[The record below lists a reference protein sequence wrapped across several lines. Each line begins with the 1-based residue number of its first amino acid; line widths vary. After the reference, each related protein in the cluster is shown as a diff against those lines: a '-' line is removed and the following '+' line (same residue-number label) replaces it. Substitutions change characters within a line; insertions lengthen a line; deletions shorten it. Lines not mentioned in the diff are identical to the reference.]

1 MVMTLKQDFHL
12 AYVLHTRAYS
22 ETSLL
27 VEMLSQ
33 EQGRITAVARGAKR
47 GKAKTSN
54 LLQLFMPLQVSWYGK
69 GDLVTLT
76 AAEAGGICHNLYG
89 KLAVCGL
96 YINELIVKLLPR
108 WDSCQS
114 LFSGYQAALID
125 LENNAV
131 AAQVI
136 LRKFELLLLKSLGYE
151 LQLTKD
157 VATGKL
163 IDAGSYYN
171 FDPVLGPK
179 LVYATT
185 SQAIKGAS
193 LLALEAND
201 FTDPKILFDIKR
213 LMRSVLNYHLGS
225 RRLVTREL
233 L

>member
-1 MVMTLKQDFHL
+1 MTLKQDFNL

-33 EQGRITAVARGAKR
+33 DQGRITAVARGAKR
-47 GKAKTSN
+47 GKAKTSS
-54 LLQLFMPLQVSWYGK
+54 LLQPFMPLQVSWYGK

-76 AAEAGGICHNLYG
+76 TSEACGSCHKLYG
-89 KLAVCGL
+89 KLAICGL
-96 YINELIVKLLPR
+96 YVNELLVKLLPR
-108 WDSCQS
+108 WDACPL
-114 LFSGYQAALID
+114 LFAGYQETLLD
-125 LENNAV
+125 LEN
-131 AAQVI
+131 QSSLQQI
-136 LRKFELLLLKSLGYE
+136 TLRKFELLLLKSLGYE
-151 LQLTKD
+151 LQLTRD
-157 VATGKL
+157 ITTGKR
-163 IDAGSYYN
+163 IDADSYYS

-179 LVYATT
+179 LVYATA

-193 LLALEAND
+193 LLALDASD
-201 FTDPKILFDIKR
+201 FKDPTILFDIKR

>member
-1 MVMTLKQDFHL
+1 MTLKQDFNL

-27 VEMLSQ
+27 VEMFSQ
-33 EQGRITAVARGAKR
+33 EQGRITVVARGAKR

-54 LLQLFMPLQVSWYGK
+54 LLQPFMPLQVSWYGK

-76 AAEAGGICHNLYG
+76 AAEANGSCHKLYG
-89 KLAVCGL
+89 KLAICGL
-96 YINELIVKLLPR
+96 YVNELLVKLLPR
-108 WDSCQS
+108 WDACPL
-114 LFSGYQAALID
+114 LFAGYQAALLN
-125 LENNAV
+125 LEDHSNT
-131 AAQVI
+131 AQVI

-157 VATGKL
+157 ITTGKR
-163 IDAGSYYN
+163 IDADSYYS

-179 LVYATT
+179 LVYVTAN
-185 SQAIKGAS
+185 QAIKGAS
-193 LLALEAND
+193 LLALEANNLD
-201 FTDPKILFDIKR
+201 DPKILFDIKR

>member
-1 MVMTLKQDFHL
+1 MTLKQDFHL
-12 AYVLHTRAYS
+12 SYVLHSRAYS

-47 GKAKTSN
+47 GKAKASH
-54 LLQLFMPLQVSWYGK
+54 LLQPFMPLQVSWYGK

-76 AAEAGGICHNLYG
+76 AAEANGSCHALYG
-89 KLAVCGL
+89 KPAICGL
-96 YINELIVKLLPR
+96 YVNELLVKLLPR
-108 WDSCQS
+108 WDACPL
-114 LFSGYQAALID
+114 LFAGYQNTL
-125 LENNAV
+125 LELQNHSNI
-131 AAQVI
+131 AQII

-163 IDAGSYYN
+163 IDADSYYN
-171 FDPVLGPK
+171 FDPILGPK
-179 LVYATT
+179 LVYVATNQ
-185 SQAIKGAS
+185 SIKGAS
-193 LLALEAND
+193 LLALEANNFED
-201 FTDPKILFDIKR
+201 YKILFDIKR

>member
-1 MVMTLKQDFHL
+1 MTLKQDFNL

-47 GKAKTSN
+47 GKAKMSN
-54 LLQLFMPLQVSWYGK
+54 LLQPFMPLQVTWYGK

-76 AAEAGGICHNLYG
+76 AAEANGSCHNLYG
-89 KLAVCGL
+89 KLAICGL
-96 YINELIVKLLPR
+96 YINELLVKLLPR
-108 WDSCQS
+108 WDACPL
-114 LFSGYQAALID
+114 LFTGYQAALLD
-125 LENNAV
+125 LEHHGDTT
-131 AAQVI
+131 QTT
-136 LRKFELLLLKSLGYE
+136 LRQFELLLLKSLGYE
-151 LQLTKD
+151 LQLTRD
-157 VATGKL
+157 IITGKR
-163 IDAGSYYN
+163 IDADSYYN

-179 LVYATT
+179 LVYASA

-193 LLALEAND
+193 LLALDAND

-213 LMRSVLNYHLGS
+213 LMRAVLNYHLGS

>member
-1 MVMTLKQDFHL
+1 MTFRQDFHL
-12 AYVLHTRAYS
+12 SYVLHTRAYS

-27 VEMLSQ
+27 VEILSQ

-47 GKAKTSN
+47 GKAKQSS
-54 LLQLFMPLQVSWYGK
+54 LLQPFTPLQVSWYGN

-76 AAEAGGICHNLYG
+76 ALEASGNRHNLNG
-89 KLAVCGL
+89 KLAICGL

-114 LFSGYQAALID
+114 LFSGYQDSLVD
-125 LENNAV
+125 LEHNAA

-157 VATGKL
+157 ILTGRL
-163 IDAGSYYN
+163 IDADSYYS

-179 LVYATT
+179 LVYATA
-185 SQAIKGAS
+185 SQAIKGES

-201 FTDPKILFDIKR
+201 FADPKILFDIKR

>member
-1 MVMTLKQDFHL
+1 MTLKQDFHL
-12 AYVLHTRAYS
+12 TYVLHTRAYS

-33 EQGRITAVARGAKR
+33 EQGRVTAVARGAKR

-54 LLQLFMPLQVSWYGK
+54 LLQPFMPLQVSWYGK

-76 AAEAGGICHNLYG
+76 ASEASGNCHALYG
-89 KLAVCGL
+89 KLAICGL

-108 WDSCQS
+108 WDACPL
-114 LFSGYQAALID
+114 LFAVYQATLLD
-125 LENNAV
+125 LEHHSD
-131 AAQVI
+131 AAQII

-157 VATGKL
+157 IATGKL
-163 IDAGSYYN
+163 IDAESYYS

-179 LVYATT
+179 LVYATA

-193 LLALEAND
+193 LLALEADN
-201 FTDPKILFDIKR
+201 FEDPNILFDIKR
-213 LMRSVLNYHLGS
+213 LMRAVLNYHLGS